1 ALDMKGFSITAIVL
15 EESIEKALLSAV
27 ETASWQAPVQPRT
40 IEVMPSSLRSTR
52 VAFQP
57 SDNHVVAGYVK
68 RITGTLSDLEAH
80 LNALDAKVG

>member
-1 ALDMKGFSITAIVL
+1 
-15 EESIEKALLSAV
+15 
-27 ETASWQAPVQPRT
+27 
-40 IEVMPSSLRSTR
+40 

-80 LNALDAKVG
+80 LNALDAKVGDGDTGSTLPLARAILPTCCNASSCRWAISRPCLP